1 MAKLP
6 FQSYDQE
13 GASGEVVEAAAGGGD
28 LLPSPLPPNPPPVSK
43 VKPGLL
49 ALFLYLRD
57 CVNEHL

>member
-13 GASGEVVEAAAGGGD
+13 AAGEVVKAAAGGGD

-49 ALFLYLRD
+49 ALFLYL
-57 CVNEHL
+57 

>member
-6 FQSYDQE
+6 FQSYDQ

-49 ALFLYLRD
+49 ALFLYL
-57 CVNEHL
+57 